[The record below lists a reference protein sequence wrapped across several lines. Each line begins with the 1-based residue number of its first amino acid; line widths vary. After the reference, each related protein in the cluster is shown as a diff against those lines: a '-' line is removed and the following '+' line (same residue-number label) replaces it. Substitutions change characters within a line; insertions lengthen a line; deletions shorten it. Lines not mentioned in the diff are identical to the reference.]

1 MVKKMNMCGDERFKI
16 IEKAKQDLLKNT
28 NIDSAPEEM
37 AVLDNILFRCWQM
50 GWLDIYDDEAESVPS
65 AVFEQAYS
73 EPDMVQAMMAASHGT
88 AQRKRRE
95 TNGHTRT
102 TTL

>member
-1 MVKKMNMCGDERFKI
+1 MSSQYVVCGDNRFKI
-16 IEKAKQDLLKNT
+16 IEKAKQDLLRCT
-28 NIDSAPEEM
+28 NIDTHKEEM
-37 AVLDNILFRCWQM
+37 DVLDHFLFRCWQM
-50 GWLDIYDDEAESVPS
+50 GWLDIYDDEDESVPS

-73 EPDMVQAMMAASHGT
+73 EPDMVRAMMAASHGT